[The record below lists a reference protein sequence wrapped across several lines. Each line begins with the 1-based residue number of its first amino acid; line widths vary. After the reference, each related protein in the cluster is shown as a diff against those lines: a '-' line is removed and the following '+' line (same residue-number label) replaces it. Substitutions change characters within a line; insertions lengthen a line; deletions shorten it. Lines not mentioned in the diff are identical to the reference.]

1 MEMGQA
7 ATVVVPPGVQPVNV
21 TVVTLQLLVI
31 VVPSRTEQSELM
43 EVCWIEEHGMV
54 EVTSE
59 SVPLQS
65 TCEVSVVEHAS
76 DVTLLCWSVTVEQTT
91 VA

>member
-1 MEMGQA
+1 M
-7 ATVVVPPGVQPVNV
+7 VPPVVHPVNI

-31 VVPSRTEQSELM
+31 VVPSEIKQLELI

-65 TCEVSVVEHAS
+65 TCVVSVVEHFS
-76 DVTLLCWSVTVEQTT
+76 DVTLRCWSVTVEQTT